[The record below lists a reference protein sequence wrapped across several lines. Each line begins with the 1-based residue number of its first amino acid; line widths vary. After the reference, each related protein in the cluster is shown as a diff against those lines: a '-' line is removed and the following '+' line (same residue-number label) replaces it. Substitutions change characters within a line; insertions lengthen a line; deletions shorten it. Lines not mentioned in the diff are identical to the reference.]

1 MKWHM
6 PLISALSRQRH
17 VDICEFKDSLDYK
30 SEFQDSRVT
39 QRNPVQR
46 RGERRILKNEQINKY

>member
-17 VDICEFKDSLDYK
+17 VDICEFKASLIYK
-30 SEFQDSRVT
+30 RA
-39 QRNPVQR
+39 P
-46 RGERRILKNEQINKY
+46 EQPGLHRETLCQKTKTK